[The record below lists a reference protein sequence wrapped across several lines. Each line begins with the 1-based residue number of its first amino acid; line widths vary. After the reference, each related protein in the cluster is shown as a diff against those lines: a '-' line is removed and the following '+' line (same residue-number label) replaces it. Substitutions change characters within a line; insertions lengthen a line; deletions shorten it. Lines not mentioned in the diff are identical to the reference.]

1 MKLINVTEYSK
12 ISEKALRQYVME
24 TYGFNSVLSWR
35 GNPKTVKGEKHGYL
49 TGIVYLIP
57 NDEICPSSRLA
68 GCRSD
73 CLVNQGRGV
82 MYPVKRAR
90 KGRTDCLKH
99 NPDLFFTLLLRDIDK
114 LHKRAVKIGAI
125 PCIRLN
131 GMSDIDWSNFLIN
144 TGSGVSDT
152 IFGLYSGTQ
161 FYDYS
166 KRPDIIRKSALFHN
180 WYTCASFSGAN
191 EKYTRLIVGAA
202 VRYGVNLVV
211 VFANELPESFL
222 GYPVLNGDETDLR
235 FLDAPGHVVGLYA
248 KGSAK
253 HDASGFV
260 VRDPAS
266 FEAEVCGVALC
277 H

>member
-1 MKLINVTEYSK
+1 MRLINVTEWSK
-12 ISEKALRQYVME
+12 LTEAQLRGHTMDN
-24 TYGFNSVLSWR
+24 YGFRSVLSWDN
-35 GNPKTVKGEKHGYL
+35 NPKTIKGNKAGYL

-68 GCRSD
+68 GCRND

-82 MYPVKRAR
+82 MHPVKRAR

-99 NPDLFFTLLLRDIDK
+99 SPDLFFTLLLRDIDK
-114 LHKRAVKIGAI
+114 LHNRARKIGAI

-131 GMSDIDWSNFLIN
+131 GMSDIDWSQYLIN

-161 FYDYS
+161 FYDYT

-191 EKYTRLIVGAA
+191 DKYTRLIVGAA
-202 VRYGVNLVV
+202 VRYGANLVV
-211 VFANELPESFL
+211 VFAEELPDSFL
-222 GYPVLNGDETDLR
+222 GYLVINGDETDLR

-253 HDASGFV
+253 HDTSGFV

-266 FEAEVCGVALC
+266 FEAEVCGVAL
-277 H
+277 